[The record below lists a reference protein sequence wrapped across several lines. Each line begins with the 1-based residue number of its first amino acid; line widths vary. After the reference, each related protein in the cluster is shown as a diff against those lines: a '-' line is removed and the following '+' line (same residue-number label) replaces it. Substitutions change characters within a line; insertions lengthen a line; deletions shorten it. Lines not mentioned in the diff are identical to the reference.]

1 MPLAGLCVCCVN
13 GVPFNACTATNLRR
27 AIYVGPVT
35 MLRDCLNAFAASGV
49 HPVIDRAF
57 GFGDAPAALGYLRSG
72 GHLGK
77 IVIER

>member
-1 MPLAGLCVCCVN
+1 
-13 GVPFNACTATNLRR
+13 
-27 AIYVGPVT
+27 
-35 MLRDCLNAFAASGV
+35 MLEDCLNAFAASGA

-57 GFGDAPAALGYLRSG
+57 GFEDAPAALGCLGSG